1 MESAPLLRQLI
12 EYDHWANCEALT
24 SLESLG
30 ERAERPRRI
39 FCHVIGAQRIWL
51 ARFESPNQPSL
62 DPWPALNAYVRALLN
77 NFNTPNQANVERL
90 IRNCLGLAD
99 VHHVVGALDDHSL
112 GPQDLASEDVAAPPG
127 ERWVLLG
134 DQHECRQ
141 VTHEHL
147 AFQRA
152 ILTAA

>member
-1 MESAPLLRQLI
+1 MESTPLLRQLI

-62 DPWPALNAYVRALLN
+62 DPWPALAL
-77 NFNTPNQANVERL
+77 A
-90 IRNCLGLAD
+90 
-99 VHHVVGALDDHSL
+99 
-112 GPQDLASEDVAAPPG
+112 
-127 ERWVLLG
+127 
-134 DQHECRQ
+134 ECRRA
-141 VTHEHL
+141 VDELH
-147 AFQRA
+147 QRWSSVLDRLTRKRWA
-152 ILTAA
+152 KILIYRNTTIWVYS

>member
-1 MESAPLLRQLI
+1 MESTPLLRQLI

-62 DPWPALNAYVRALLN
+62 DPWPALAL
-77 NFNTPNQANVERL
+77 A
-90 IRNCLGLAD
+90 
-99 VHHVVGALDDHSL
+99 
-112 GPQDLASEDVAAPPG
+112 
-127 ERWVLLG
+127 
-134 DQHECRQ
+134 ECR
-141 VTHEHL
+141 
-147 AFQRA
+147 RA
-152 ILTAA
+152 A